1 VISSSISPLQYL
13 ALNALSIATFSSA
26 NDSDEDL
33 NPVHSLSL
41 KMFESSI
48 PRNLIVIH
56 SS

>member
-1 VISSSISPLQYL
+1 MISSSISPLQHL